1 MKDIFVT
8 SHILLGAQA
17 FVLGAPSNT
26 LNCRMNHYF
35 IKPASEISANP
46 STNPTF
52 EMIKKNRYEEIK
64 PTLKIRLGLW
74 CMVDLKS
81 KLRVKI
87 NEYVNLHDPLIVC
100 GLNALHGLGLAGEV
114 KVVVPH
120 DDTGGH
126 DKLAMEAKGANIVE
140 EKEREKPMEGKE
152 AGG

>member
-1 MKDIFVT
+1 M
-8 SHILLGAQA
+8 S
-17 FVLGAPSNT
+17 
-26 LNCRMNHYF
+26 
-35 IKPASEISANP
+35 
-46 STNPTF
+46 
-52 EMIKKNRYEEIK
+52 YENE
-64 PTLKIRLGLW
+64 GE
-74 CMVDLKS
+74 DNS